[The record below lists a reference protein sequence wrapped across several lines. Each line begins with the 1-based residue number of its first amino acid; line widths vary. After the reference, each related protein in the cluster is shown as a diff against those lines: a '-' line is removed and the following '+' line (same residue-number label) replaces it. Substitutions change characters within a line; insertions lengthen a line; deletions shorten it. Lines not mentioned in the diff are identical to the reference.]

1 MNKIKKDLYNRLYLE
16 AQELKLIG
24 NNDLANR
31 MLKSIG
37 AITEEDQNEESNEF
51 VVSDILNNTKEDIT
65 EIIVQL
71 CSDLNCNISSEKID
85 ELSIDFTEELIKKI
99 ENFKE

>member
-51 VVSDILNNTKEDIT
+51 VVSDIVNNTKEDIT

>member
-51 VVSDILNNTKEDIT
+51 IVSDIVNNTKEDIT